1 MAGGRLLRRSE
12 TRALAETSGLRI
24 RAESTKRNELAMR
37 FEGARRQISIPPE
50 ISDGMPGA
58 SPYVLYAGPFGR
70 GLQLGVFCRQSTKIG
85 YCHLK
90 GFYNAIEIGTYI
102 TV

>member
-1 MAGGRLLRRSE
+1 MAGDRLLRRSE
-12 TRALAETSGLRI
+12 TRALAETSVLRI
-24 RAESTKRNELAMR
+24 WFESTKRKELAMR
-37 FEGARRQISIPPE
+37 LEGARRQKSILPE
-50 ISDGMPGA
+50 ISGKMPGA